1 MGMGVGGGERG
12 VWELLCGVLCKKDR
26 IRFIGHF
33 RAEFTVARLWTLES
47 ARDDARKVFCV
58 RRL

>member
-33 RAEFTVARLWTLES
+33 RAELLGGSKLHFGECS
-47 ARDDARKVFCV
+47 
-58 RRL
+58 